1 MYDFASGNSLSFC
14 KGQLLPKCY
23 NGAMTWKS
31 KKRNL
36 QIRILLRQ
44 NRSMFLVLALWLATI
59 YTLLLQVDHLSPND
73 ALKIM
78 FFFEQANSNAVAF
91 FYQSMTDFIFFGL
104 VVSMMMMNMQRQVRP
119 EITSR
124 MMAKELTGHAV
135 VINLSNV
142 GRRVFEL
149 FEEHHIPVAVLDSDP
164 SKLDDLIHD
173 GYPAV
178 VASGRHASDL
188 EDVNV
193 TRAKLVFVAC
203 DDLEVTPVI
212 CSLVRQMNST
222 CTLIARCYEDEIGEV
237 LAKRYRAQIISTSK
251 FAAEFLN
258 GYAKRQ
264 PVQHCVM
271 VGCGQLGRRMIP
283 ILEALNIKFVFLV
296 DSPDHVEDLVD
307 EHTFLFGPSHDKDL
321 LAAAGVGQ
329 SQLVILTE
337 DSLETALTT
346 ADRVRQLNS
355 GCRII
360 CRVFHDDAA
369 DMLSSAPFNCDVIST
384 SRYTIDK
391 LRSEGAFQVVG
402 LPPDTKKDRRIR
414 ALKDDRSHQPP
425 APSVEEKASETR
437 LMAAAS
443 ESKPE

>member
-1 MYDFASGNSLSFC
+1 
-14 KGQLLPKCY
+14 
-23 NGAMTWKS
+23 MTWKS

-36 QIRILLRQ
+36 QIRILFRQ
-44 NRSMFLVLALWLATI
+44 NRTTFVVVALWMATI
-59 YTLLLQVDHLSPND
+59 YSLLISIDHLSPTD

-78 FFFEQANSNAVAF
+78 FFFEQANANAVAF

-104 VVSMMMMNMQRQVRP
+104 VVSVMMMNMQRQVRP

-124 MMAKELTGHAV
+124 MMAKELTGHAI
-135 VINLSNV
+135 VISLSNL
-142 GRRVFEL
+142 GRRAFEL
-149 FEEHHIPVAVLDSDP
+149 FEEHHIPVAVLETDA

-178 VASGRHASDL
+178 VASGRHVSDL
-188 EDVNV
+188 EEVNV
-193 TRAKLVFVAC
+193 ARAKLVLIAC
-203 DDLEVTPVI
+203 DDLEITPVI
-212 CSLVRQMNST
+212 CSLVRQFNPT

-251 FAAEFLN
+251 FAAQFLN
-258 GYAKRQ
+258 AYAKRQ

-296 DSPDHVEDLVD
+296 DSPHEVEDLVD
-307 EHTFLFGPSHDKDL
+307 EQTFLFGPSHDKDL

-329 SQLVILTE
+329 SELVILTE

-346 ADRVRQLNS
+346 VDRVRQLNTS
-355 GCRII
+355 CRIV

-369 DMLSSAPFNCDVIST
+369 DMLSSPPFNCDVIST
-384 SRYTIDK
+384 SRYTIEK

-402 LPPDTKKDRRIR
+402 LAPDTKKEKRQR
-414 ALKDDRSHQPP
+414 ALKDDQSH
-425 APSVEEKASETR
+425 
-437 LMAAAS
+437 
-443 ESKPE
+443 SKSPVTDDVLLTTDAGSTPT